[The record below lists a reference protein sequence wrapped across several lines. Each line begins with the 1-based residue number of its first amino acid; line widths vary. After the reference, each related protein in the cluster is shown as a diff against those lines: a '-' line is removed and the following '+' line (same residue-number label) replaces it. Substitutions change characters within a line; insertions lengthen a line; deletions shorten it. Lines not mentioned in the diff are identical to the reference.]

1 MMMLNLLPKPGMDE
15 KTKLILAQMQ
25 INNLVELLKGNQ
37 YEKYLCSRLISVDVE
52 LQRQLSHFANDF

>member
-1 MMMLNLLPKPGMDE
+1 MTLNLPLKPGMDE
-15 KTKLILAQMQ
+15 KTKLILAKIQ

-37 YEKYLCSRLISVDVE
+37 YENYLCSRLIGVDAE